1 MTLGRFELNKVYNE
15 DCYKAIKDIPDK
27 SIDCIYV
34 DIPYLFQDG
43 GNGTSDVAKRIIKL
57 ADELKDNDIWHGID
71 YKIFEDFV
79 RVLKKNK
86 LFHLVQ

>member
-34 DIPYLFQDG
+34 DIPYLFMG
-43 GNGTSDVAKRIIKL
+43 GVEAP
-57 ADELKDNDIWHGID
+57 AELHSK
-71 YKIFEDFV
+71 
-79 RVLKKNK
+79 
-86 LFHLVQ
+86 